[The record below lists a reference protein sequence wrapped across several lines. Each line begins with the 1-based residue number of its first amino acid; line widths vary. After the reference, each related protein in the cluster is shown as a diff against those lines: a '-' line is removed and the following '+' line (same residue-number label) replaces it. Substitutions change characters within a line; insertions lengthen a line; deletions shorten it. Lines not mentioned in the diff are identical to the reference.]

1 MKNIAGI
8 ISILFLLA
16 ACTHTGLREEIIA
29 TYDSGQ
35 PLKVYYYDQSNQRI
49 AEKEFYESGILK
61 MEGTIAN
68 GLRNGDWVAYFP
80 DGKVQSTGLFKDG
93 LRIGLG
99 KVYYEN
105 GQLMMEGHYSEDH
118 KCGEWIF
125 YDEQGYEV
133 ERRDFGPC
141 D

>member
-1 MKNIAGI
+1 MF
-8 ISILFLLA
+8 LFV
-16 ACTHTGLREEIIA
+16 ACSHTGLREEIVA
-29 TYDSGQ
+29 TYDSGR
-35 PLKVYYYDQSNQRI
+35 PYKVYYYDQSNQRV

-80 DGKVQSTGLFKDG
+80 DGKVQSTGLYKDG

-105 GQLMMEGHYSEDH
+105 GHLMMEGNYTEDH

-133 ERRDFGPC
+133 ERRNFGSC